1 MRKKDLEAIPLPDPP
16 EELITTAQNDRY
28 EAREVKDWNGRLRK
42 EKSYITDLYFS
53 AAEAGGILIIQMW
66 TRRQLASGDYEP
78 KAVVYIDWKTSR
90 WISKAY
96 GKWTE
101 SLLWTIYCQYS
112 TENVYVREK
121 KKNISTKE
129 DTELCNCLLDTDED
143 GVYEA
148 VRVWQEGIREEKNKA
163 AAIRRKENWDRTMA
177 LVPLLP
183 EDFRKWVEDEGT
195 LDDNFIFYRK
205 EKKGGYIAYCSHCEE
220 SFHTEEKLE
229 HNPGQKTK
237 WNYKRIHKAFCPHC
251 RNIFDTKAQGAQQRL
266 KTRSWVIV
274 PQIAAD
280 SVLLRRFEIIKTF
293 EKRGTGVFAN
303 WEKETCPIETTRV
316 FADTET
322 FESKDSFTHETV
334 PQLDG
339 KMMWRRKR
347 EVYGGKTQFLKIGH
361 GRMYMRNA
369 KEIIKATGMPEILY
383 RRLKTAPEGTWI
395 QSWLITMAS
404 RKYIEYLLKSGLSDL
419 GRTAIESGLD
429 VADKNATNLKDLLGV
444 DGQQLRILKDI
455 NGCRETLQTLKELKA
470 TGEKVDMETLRYM
483 NENRIRLY
491 ELHMEM
497 TKMTAQRSMNYLRKQ
512 AKKESRSFHIIATE
526 YHDYL
531 RMAYELG
538 RDTADEIICRTPDL
552 KKMHDRYVEETT
564 KKKDEKRRYAAD
576 LDFKNIAA
584 RFPENKKHFG
594 YEFQGLTI
602 IVPACASEI
611 ILEGQKQHH
620 CVGASDTYMKK
631 MNRGE
636 TFILFLRKKEDPDTA
651 YYTLEVTWNGYVRQS
666 YGAYDRK
673 PDKEKIEDWLKHFTR
688 EIQKRTEREKR
699 QEASASVMMPAG

>member
-53 AAEAGGILIIQMW
+53 AAEAGGTLIIQMW
-66 TRRQLASGDYEP
+66 TRRQLAGGDYEP

-112 TENVYVREK
+112 TTNAYVQ

-129 DTELCNCLLDTDED
+129 NTELCNCLLDTDED

-163 AAIRRKENWDRTMA
+163 AAVRRKENWDRTMA
-177 LVPLLP
+177 LVPPLP
-183 EDFRKWVEDEGT
+183 EDFRKWVEDKGT

-205 EKKGGYIAYCSHCEE
+205 EKKGGYTAYCSHCEE

-229 HNPGQKTK
+229 HNPGQKTQ
-237 WNYKRIHKAFCPHC
+237 WNYKRIHKAFCPNC
-251 RNIFDTKAQGAQQRL
+251 RNIFGTKAQGAQQRL

-280 SVLLRRFEIIKTF
+280 SVLLRRFEITKTF
-293 EKRGTGVFAN
+293 DKTGTGAFAS
-303 WEKETCPIETTRV
+303 WEKTTWINETTRV
-316 FADTET
+316 FADMET
-322 FESKDSFTHETV
+322 FKSKDSFTFETV
-334 PQLDG
+334 PQFDG
-339 KMMWRRKR
+339 EMMWRRKR
-347 EVYGGKTQFLKIGH
+347 EVYGGKTEFLKVGH

-383 RRLKTAPEGTWI
+383 KRLKTASKGTYI

-404 RKYIEYLLKSGLSDL
+404 RKYIEYLLKSGLSRL
-419 GRTAIESGLD
+419 GNAAIACGLD
-429 VADKNATNLKDLLGV
+429 VADKDARNLKDLLGV
-444 DGQQLRILKDI
+444 DGQQLRILKDM
-455 NGCRETLQTLKELKA
+455 NGCPEFLQALRDLKA
-470 TGEKVDMETLRYM
+470 AGEKVDMETLRYM
-483 NENRIRLY
+483 NENAVRLY
-491 ELHMEM
+491 ELQMEM
-497 TKMTAQRSMNYLRKQ
+497 TKMTAQRSVNYLRKQ
-512 AKKESRSFHIIATE
+512 VEIGGKGFHTTATE
-526 YHDYL
+526 YRDYL
-531 RMAYELG
+531 RMARELG
-538 RDTADEIICRTPDL
+538 RDTTDEIICRTPDL
-552 KKMHDRYVEETT
+552 KKMHDRYVEETA
-564 KKKDEKRRYAAD
+564 KKKDEKRRHTVD
-576 LDFKNIAA
+576 VTFKNIAVNFA
-584 RFPENKKHFG
+584 ENKKHFG
-594 YEFQGLTI
+594 YEFNGLKI
-602 IVPACASEI
+602 LVPDCASEI
-611 ILEGQKQHH
+611 IMEGQKQHH
-620 CVGASDTYMKK
+620 CVGATDTYMKK
-631 MNRGE
+631 MHKGE
-636 TFILFLRKKEDPDTA
+636 SYILFLRKKEDPETA

-673 PDKEKIEDWLKHFTR
+673 PDKEKIEDWLEHFTR

>member
-16 EELITTAQNDRY
+16 EELIATAQNDRC
-28 EAREVKDWNGRLRK
+28 ETREVRGWDGKPRK
-42 EKSYITDLYFS
+42 VKGYVTDLYFS
-53 AAEAGGILIIQMW
+53 AEEAEETLLVQMW
-66 TRRQLASGDYEP
+66 TRNQLANGNYEP
-78 KAVVYIDWKTSR
+78 KAIVYIDREAGR
-90 WISKAY
+90 WISKAF

-112 TENVYVREK
+112 TKNAYTQ

-129 DTELCNCLLDTDED
+129 DAELCNRLLGTDED

-148 VRVWQEGIREEKNKA
+148 VRAWQEGIREEKNKA
-163 AAIRRKENWDRTMA
+163 AALRRKENWDRTMA
-177 LVPLLP
+177 LVPPLP
-183 EDFRKWVEDEGT
+183 EDFRKWVENEGT

-220 SFHTEEKLE
+220 AFHTEEKLE
-229 HNPGQKTK
+229 HNPGQKTQ
-237 WNYKRIHKAFCPHC
+237 WNYKRIHKAFCPNC
-251 RNIFDTKAQGAQQRL
+251 RHIFDTKAQGAQQRL

-280 SVLLRRFEIIKTF
+280 SVLFRQFEITKTF
-293 EKRGTGVFAN
+293 DKAGTGVFAS
-303 WEKETCPIETTRV
+303 WEKTTWIDEITRV
-316 FADTET
+316 FADLET
-322 FESKDSFTHETV
+322 FKSKDSFTYENVT
-334 PQLDG
+334 QFDG
-339 KMMWRRKR
+339 EMMWRRKR
-347 EVYGGKTQFLKIGH
+347 EVYGGKTEFLKVDH

-369 KEIIKATGMPEILY
+369 EEIIKATGMPKILY
-383 RRLKTAPEGTWI
+383 ERLKTASEGTYV
-395 QSWLITMAS
+395 QSWLISVAS
-404 RKYIEYLLKSGLSDL
+404 RKYIEYLFKSGLTRL
-419 GRTAIESGLD
+419 GEAAINYGLD
-429 VADKNATNLKDLLGV
+429 VADKDATNLKDLLGV

-455 NGCRETLQTLKELKA
+455 NGCRETVQTLKELKA
-470 TGEKVDMETLRYM
+470 IGEKVDMETLRYM
-483 NENRIRLY
+483 NENAVRLY
-491 ELHMEM
+491 ELQMEM
-497 TKMTAQRSMNYLRKQ
+497 TKMTAQRSVNYLRKQ
-512 AKKESRSFHIIATE
+512 AQKEGRSFHIIATE
-526 YHDYL
+526 YRDYL

-564 KKKDEKRRYAAD
+564 KKKDEKRRHAAD

-620 CVGASDTYMKK
+620 CVGATDTYMKK

-651 YYTLEVTWNGYVRQS
+651 YYTLEVTWSGHVRQS

-673 PDKEKIEDWLKHFTR
+673 PDKEKIEDWLEHFTR
-688 EIQKRTEREKR
+688 EIQKRTEREKK
-699 QEASASVMMPAG
+699 QEASAGAMMPAG